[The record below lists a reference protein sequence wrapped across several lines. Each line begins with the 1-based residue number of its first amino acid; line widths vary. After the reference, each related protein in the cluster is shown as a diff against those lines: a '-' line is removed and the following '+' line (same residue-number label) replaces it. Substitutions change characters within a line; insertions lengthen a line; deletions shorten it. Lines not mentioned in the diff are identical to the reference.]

1 MDDETALNCATT
13 FIEASFS
20 RNIGIADN
28 CVDKLAEIAELT
40 YLQSLSLIICAA
52 AMTNFSPKKE
62 LAIIEAANYLAK
74 RHVNKEIKNDRS

>member
-40 YLQSLSLIICAA
+40 IC
-52 AMTNFSPKKE
+52 KL
-62 LAIIEAANYLAK
+62 LA
-74 RHVNKEIKNDRS
+74 